1 MLVSG
6 RVIAFLFVFGAKIVD
21 FFATLMMRSLF
32 YSLKKTDKNAPSE
45 AAKKNPMGLATP
57 MACPSVRTPDSSS
70 SENKSPANCHW
81 LDRSKLLIMA
91 WIFGTF
97 FGGHLGWIRLKFPS
111 RSENSEVRLEFFL
124 IVLYCMNILNVSKHM
139 QARLPTK
146 TVEYQRLSKIV
157 FCRKV

>member
-32 YSLKKTDKNAPSE
+32 YSLKKTIKTHL
-45 AAKKNPMGLATP
+45 AKRRKKILWALQRLWRVR
-57 MACPSVRTPDSSS
+57 ASVRIPPVRRTR
-70 SENKSPANCHW
+70 A
-81 LDRSKLLIMA
+81 LLTAI
-91 WIFGTF
+91 
-97 FGGHLGWIRLKFPS
+97 GWIDPNCSSWPGF
-111 RSENSEVRLEFFL
+111 SEHFLGGTLVGSVWFHPAEKNSGGLEFFL